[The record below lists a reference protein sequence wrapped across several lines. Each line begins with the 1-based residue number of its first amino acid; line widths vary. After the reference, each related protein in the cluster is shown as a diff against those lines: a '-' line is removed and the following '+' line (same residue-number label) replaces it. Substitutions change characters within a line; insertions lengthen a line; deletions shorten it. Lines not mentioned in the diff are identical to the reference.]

1 MSQEGVNPAVALN
14 QSNIAQ
20 ALMEEDLQ
28 REITRNEAATK
39 MAMDRE
45 VQALEARKRAQDS
58 QVMMKMM
65 LEKYDV
71 MKNKLDTTKKHLD
84 ETTSKISVQEHLT
97 DKIQSMKERI
107 EAYANKK
114 EAVNYLAEHVHIK
127 NDMHANKL
135 ESVMEDM
142 EAAESDIKPQEDSE
156 RYNRMKTGLEDHTE
170 RVEALR
176 LKMQENEESLAK
188 REHVKSM
195 LEKQVLL
202 GEKRAVEQARI
213 TDAREKLLELK
224 MRELELQKAKLA
236 RRKREQEDKEKATDD
251 FFAHIDKQL
260 EDMES
265 QAATAQETGAV
276 PKQKPNKGKGKG
288 RNRSKSNTPKVM
300 SPEPL
305 LQSKVN
311 TPKVM
316 SPEPKVNKIKVKT
329 PEPKM
334 DTPKV
339 MSPEPVLKT
348 VEVDEKPV
356 VLGEKRAA
364 EQLRITEA
372 REKLLE
378 LKKRELELQKA
389 KLARRKREQEER
401 EKATAELLTMSETLS
416 EEPKNMTPEIKI
428 DDETSEI
435 KVKETFCIDEP
446 IINEEKSQ
454 PEVEAATEID
464 NKTPEIKLKETNCN
478 DEPAI
483 KVENSQHEFEAANEK
498 PMDDAKEQKEPVSVV
513 KENSSFET
521 EESSGEAKMTEEEVK
536 DMVAKVEGKCS
547 NIRGDIADMAM
558 SEQYLRTK
566 QALLMAKKK
575 EKEMNIAEKMATIR
589 EEEVRKMKEKVQ
601 HMQEL
606 LMSRKQKLKITED
619 IMEEKEGEKKQI
631 DKQIE
636 ATKRRENYVEGQ
648 LLETVMFEKPPK
660 KK

>member
-127 NDMHANKL
+127 NDMNANKL

-202 GEKRAVEQARI
+202 GEKRAVEQ
-213 TDAREKLLELK
+213 
-224 MRELELQKAKLA
+224 
-236 RRKREQEDKEKATDD
+236 
-251 FFAHIDKQL
+251 
-260 EDMES
+260 
-265 QAATAQETGAV
+265 
-276 PKQKPNKGKGKG
+276 
-288 RNRSKSNTPKVM
+288 
-300 SPEPL
+300 
-305 LQSKVN
+305 
-311 TPKVM
+311 
-316 SPEPKVNKIKVKT
+316 
-329 PEPKM
+329 
-334 DTPKV
+334 
-339 MSPEPVLKT
+339 
-348 VEVDEKPV
+348 
-356 VLGEKRAA
+356 
-364 EQLRITEA
+364 LRITEA

-435 KVKETFCIDEP
+435 KVKKTFCIDEP

-483 KVENSQHEFEAANEK
+483 KVKNSQHKFEAANEK